1 MTDSKLLLKRSTL
14 SAVQEFRLQ
23 SYYGV
28 QSWKQA
34 SNHVLAVECLGLE
47 LTGEASNITYFTTLS
62 LVKAMIIL
70 ILDRSLS

>member
-28 QSWKQA
+28 KPWKQA

-47 LTGEASNITYFTTLS
+47 LTGEASNIKVQNLLHY
-62 LVKAMIIL
+62 IISCKNY
-70 ILDRSLS
+70 DTR